1 MARLKT
7 ASKEQEILE
16 AATYV
21 FAERPFHAVLIDDVA
36 ARARIGK
43 GTIYRYFETK
53 DDLYFAS
60 ILFGL
65 DRIAAAVER
74 GIASETTTAGRFER
88 IAREILEYFWDRRY
102 LIPMMQHDDQEPARR
117 NELLKRRQAIMR
129 FAQETILEGIERR
142 ELRGIDARIGAELF
156 LGMVRSV
163 NLFRAEGD
171 RLEDLCRQ
179 ITSVFLNGVRRED
192 A

>member
-1 MARLKT
+1 
-7 ASKEQEILE
+7 
-16 AATYV
+16 
-21 FAERPFHAVLIDDVA
+21 
-36 ARARIGK
+36 
-43 GTIYRYFETK
+43 
-53 DDLYFAS
+53 
-60 ILFGL
+60 
-65 DRIAAAVER
+65 R
-74 GIASETTTAGRFER
+74 GIASETTTPGRFER

-142 ELRGIDARIGAELF
+142 GRRRVDARTGAARF
-156 LGMVRSV
+156 PGMVRSV